1 MIIPEKF
8 LQFIWQH
15 KLYFATGHKTTHGL
29 SVEIINPGQL
39 NTDSGPDFFNAQI
52 RIDGTLWA
60 GNVEIHANTLDWN
73 RHKHNTDPA
82 YNNVILHIVAE
93 SNNVEILTQSNRAVP
108 EMILRF
114 ATTMYD
120 NYKLLIDK
128 KNIIKCADTIR
139 CIPTFERNA
148 WLERLLAERFEE
160 RTRRVENLL
169 KDFNGDWEQVLFTML
184 ARTMGFVVNAE
195 PMEILARNTPVKIL
209 MKHNNELQANALLL
223 GQAGMLEGSNSDEY
237 SATLQREYAL
247 LKQKFDLHPMAP
259 HLWKTLRLR
268 PYNFPAI
275 RLSQLAKI
283 VSSSR
288 GNLSNTL
295 ATFSIEHIYDSLNIC
310 ASKYWD
316 NHYQLNG
323 EQTDISKPKHLGR
336 ESQRLIIINTI
347 IPFLYAKAY
356 RYGDTSA
363 QENAMKMMQLM
374 SPEKN
379 SKINSWIECGIEPRD
394 EGEAQALLLLLK
406 NYCAKNRCL
415 QCRFVMSIKDE
426 KMN

>member
-128 KNIIKCADTIR
+128 K
-139 CIPTFERNA
+139 
-148 WLERLLAERFEE
+148 
-160 RTRRVENLL
+160 
-169 KDFNGDWEQVLFTML
+169 
-184 ARTMGFVVNAE
+184 
-195 PMEILARNTPVKIL
+195 
-209 MKHNNELQANALLL
+209 KHYK
-223 GQAGMLEGSNSDEY
+223 MC
-237 SATLQREYAL
+237 R
-247 LKQKFDLHPMAP
+247 H
-259 HLWKTLRLR
+259 
-268 PYNFPAI
+268 
-275 RLSQLAKI
+275 
-283 VSSSR
+283 
-288 GNLSNTL
+288 NTL
-295 ATFSIEHIYDSLNIC
+295 HTNI
-310 ASKYWD
+310 
-316 NHYQLNG
+316 
-323 EQTDISKPKHLGR
+323 
-336 ESQRLIIINTI
+336 
-347 IPFLYAKAY
+347 
-356 RYGDTSA
+356 
-363 QENAMKMMQLM
+363 
-374 SPEKN
+374 
-379 SKINSWIECGIEPRD
+379 
-394 EGEAQALLLLLK
+394 
-406 NYCAKNRCL
+406 
-415 QCRFVMSIKDE
+415 
-426 KMN
+426 